1 MVRILSTTLTPE
13 IFVALCLL
21 VLTVTLF
28 VTEVFRIDVAAL
40 IVLVALGFSSA
51 IPGVDPILPPEL
63 IFEGFASNAVMA
75 IIATM
80 IIGTGLDRSG
90 TMSHVAGWILVRG
103 KNNER
108 RIVTMLAGSA
118 ALMSGFV
125 QNIGAAALFLPVTDR
140 VARLSG
146 LPISRLLMPV
156 GFCVMMGGSL
166 TLVGSSSLVM
176 LNDLIVSSNKS
187 LPIDKQLK
195 QFHLFEVAPVGIAL
209 TLTGIL
215 FFVLLGRFLLPKNN
229 QAVRRRTTRT
239 HEYFKEVYGLSGEL
253 HALQVTMESPL
264 VGMTVLQIERTL
276 ASAPAI
282 LALKIDDQITVVPN
296 GKQAIWV
303 DSYLGVMCTKRE
315 LIRFARKYKLRIVK
329 HDNIFA
335 SVLNAQE
342 TGVAEIVIP
351 PGSSLVGQTLTEC
364 RMQRDDG
371 LNALAVYRA
380 GSILDEGFRETP
392 LQGGDTLVVHTAW
405 ADLKELRNN
414 SDYAIVTD
422 RLDDELRPGKLR
434 QALFFFVASMLLVL
448 FSDFPIA
455 VSLLFGAVG
464 MVVSGVIS
472 MDEAYHAVSWKTVFL
487 LGSLI
492 PLGHAFETSG
502 AATWIAS
509 LALQWLR
516 DVPAWEI
523 QVVIALMA
531 TVFSLFMSNVGA
543 TVLLVPLSVNIAVAT
558 DANPAM
564 FALTV
569 AIATSNSF
577 LLPTHQVNALIMGPG
592 GYRVGDFLKAGS
604 VMTVLYLAVSIAVL
618 NLMY

>member
-1 MVRILSTTLTPE
+1 MSTALTPE
-13 IFVALCLL
+13 IIVALCLL
-21 VLTVTLF
+21 LLTVVLL
-28 VTEVFRIDVAAL
+28 VTEVLRIDVAAL
-40 IVLVALGFSSA
+40 VVLVLLGFSSA
-51 IPGVDPILPPEL
+51 IPGVDPVLPSSL
-63 IFEGFASNAVMA
+63 LFEGFSSSAVMS

-80 IIGTGLDRSG
+80 IIGTGLDRTG
-90 TMSHVAGWILVRG
+90 TMSYVASWILARG
-103 KNNER
+103 KNSEQ
-108 RIVTMLAGSA
+108 RIVGMLAGSA

-125 QNIGAAALFLPVTDR
+125 QNIGAAALFLPVADR

-166 TLVGSSSLVM
+166 TLVGSSSLIM
-176 LNDLIVSSNKS
+176 LNDLVQSSNKS
-187 LPIDKQLK
+187 LPADQQIAPFQ
-195 QFHLFEVAPVGIAL
+195 LFEVAPVGIAL
-209 TLTGIL
+209 TLTGL
-215 FFVLLGRFLLPKNN
+215 LVFVLFGRYLLP
-229 QAVRRRTTRT
+229 AIDDTGRRRTTRT
-239 HEYFKEVYGLSGEL
+239 NEYFKDVYGLSGEL
-253 HALQVTMESPL
+253 YALQVTIESPL
-264 VGMTVLQIERTL
+264 VGMTILQLERMQD
-276 ASAPAI
+276 AVPSI
-282 LALKIDDQITVVPN
+282 LALKIDDQITVVPS

-303 DSYLGVMCTKRE
+303 DSYLGVMCSKRE
-315 LIRFARKYKLRIVK
+315 LIRFARKYKLRVVK
-329 HDNIFA
+329 NENTFA
-335 SVLNAQE
+335 SVMNAQE
-342 TGVAEIVIP
+342 TGIAEIVVP
-351 PGSSLVGQTLTEC
+351 PGSSLVGQTLTQC

-380 GSILDEGFRETP
+380 GGLLDEGYREVP

-405 ADLKELRNN
+405 SDLKELRNN
-414 SDYAIVTD
+414 RDYAIVTD
-422 RLDDELRPGKLR
+422 RLDDELRPSKLR
-434 QALFFFVASMLLVL
+434 SALFFFVASMLLVL

-472 MDEAYHAVSWKTVFL
+472 MDEAYRAVSWKTVFL

-492 PLGHAFETSG
+492 PLGHAVQLSG
-502 AATWIAS
+502 AASWISAV
-509 LALQWLR
+509 ALEWLGG
-516 DVPAWEI
+516 VATWEI
-523 QVVIALMA
+523 QLVIALLA

-543 TVLLVPLSVNIAVAT
+543 TVLLVPLAVNIAVVTGA
-558 DANPAM
+558 DPAM

-592 GYRVGDFLKAGS
+592 GYRIVDFLRAGS